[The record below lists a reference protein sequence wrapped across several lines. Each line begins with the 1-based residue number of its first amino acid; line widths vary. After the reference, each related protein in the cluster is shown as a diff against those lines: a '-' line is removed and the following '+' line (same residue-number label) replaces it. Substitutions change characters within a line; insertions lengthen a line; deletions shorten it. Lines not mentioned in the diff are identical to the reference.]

1 MDIGERFAFPYA
13 FRIYL
18 LRKKNNNQEDEIH
31 G

>member
-1 MDIGERFAFPYA
+1 MDIGERFAIPYA